1 MTLDTNHTMSN
12 PAPGTPRQPA
22 RRPDLSN
29 RMLRIWVL
37 ALCLAITGFLF
48 LKSGLPV
55 DWQRPGSPVLQ
66 SLAALGGLLLLV
78 PFLFSIGKR
87 SGYSE
92 IPNRLFILHVGA
104 SLLGMFLIGLHA
116 AAAFSGPP
124 LVMAAALVLLLVT
137 GVFAR
142 IVMAPKM
149 AATFGTKPRAFQQ
162 ADPVLKGRLQ
172 DLITRKTELLKRL
185 DPAADEGL
193 FSVTL
198 RHLLTRPLN
207 SIAYMRLAREE
218 TRLMGTRNTVPPLQA
233 WWRPLHIA
241 LAWLFLGGLILHVVL
256 VTFFAGYVADGR
268 DIYWWHLAA
277 W

>member
-1 MTLDTNHTMSN
+1 MTLDTNRTMTH
-12 PAPGTPRQPA
+12 PAPGTSGRTS

-29 RMLRIWVL
+29 RLLRIWVL
-37 ALCLAITGFLF
+37 TLCVAIAGFL
-48 LKSGLPV
+48 LIKPGLPV
-55 DWQRPGSPVLQ
+55 DWQRPGSAVLQ
-66 SLAALGGLLLLV
+66 SLAALGGLLLLI

-87 SGYSE
+87 SGHSK

-104 SLLGMFLIGLHA
+104 SLLGMFLVSLHA

-124 LVMAAALVLLLVT
+124 LVMVAALVLLLVT
-137 GVFAR
+137 GAFAR
-142 IVMAPKM
+142 IIMAPKM
-149 AATFGTKPRAFQQ
+149 AATFGTKPRAFHQPD
-162 ADPVLKGRLQ
+162 AALKSRLQ
-172 DLITRKTELLKRL
+172 TLIVRKTDLLKHL
-185 DPAADEGL
+185 DPTADEGL

-198 RHLLTRPLN
+198 RHLLTRPLK

-233 WWRPLHIA
+233 WWRPVHIV